1 MQPVD
6 PFSKYFTITY
16 YFFNFPEEGKKNH
29 SISLQHIC
37 RASPKVKFILIY
49 FLGNV
54 AFVMMGHNG

>member
-16 YFFNFPEEGKKNH
+16 YFFNFPEEEKKTIVFLCNIYVMLVH
-29 SISLQHIC
+29 N
-37 RASPKVKFILIY
+37 VKFILIY